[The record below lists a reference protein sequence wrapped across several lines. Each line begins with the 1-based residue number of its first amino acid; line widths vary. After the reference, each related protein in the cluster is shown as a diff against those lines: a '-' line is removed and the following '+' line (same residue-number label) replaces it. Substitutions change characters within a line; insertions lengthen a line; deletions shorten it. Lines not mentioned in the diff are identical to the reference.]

1 MLLEFEIEMKSA
13 QLREILAERY
23 RNLSDEEKKKYKD
36 LAHEDAKRYEREMK
50 EAGITKSE

>member
-1 MLLEFEIEMKSA
+1 MKSA